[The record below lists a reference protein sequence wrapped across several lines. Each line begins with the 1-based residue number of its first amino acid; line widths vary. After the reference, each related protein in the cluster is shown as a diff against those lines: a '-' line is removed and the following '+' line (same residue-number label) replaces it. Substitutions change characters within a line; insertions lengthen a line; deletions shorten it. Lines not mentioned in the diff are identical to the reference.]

1 MSATMPS
8 KFQHMATQH
17 PALDWERVGRIGMI
31 MLSVDRATDVEI
43 GRMLP
48 SEVACMHVN
57 RVAMGPHCTVQAL
70 RDLEADLT
78 RAASNLLPGTPL
90 DAIGFSCTSGA
101 VAIGPDRVRACIQE
115 AHPGVPVTT
124 PLAAAMLAMRH
135 LRASRVAVLTPYI
148 DEVNA
153 IIDNALGAE
162 GFDVVT
168 CGGFHRETDAEMSAI
183 APASLRAALLELD
196 SSEADVLF
204 ICCTALHASSVIA
217 EVEATT
223 GKPVITSHQ
232 AMLWHALALAG
243 IDTPIHGFGQL
254 LAQPGRADVS

>member
-17 PALDWERVGRIGMI
+17 PSLDWERLGRIGMI

-48 SEVACMHVN
+48 GEVGCMHTN
-57 RVAMGPHCTVQAL
+57 RVAMGPHCTVQSL

-101 VAIGPDRVRACIQE
+101 VAIGPDRVRECIQQ

-135 LRASRVAVLTPYI
+135 LQTPRVAVLTPYI

-153 IIDNALGAE
+153 IIDSALTAE
-162 GFDVVT
+162 GFDVVG

-183 APASLRAALLELD
+183 APASLQAALLELD
-196 SSEADVLF
+196 RPEADILF

-217 EVEATT
+217 QVEAIT

-243 IDTPIHGFGQL
+243 IDTPIQGYGRL
-254 LAQPGRADVS
+254 LAQPGRTQVA